1 MMVSNQAIRLQSMF
15 LWIQNHF
22 INSIV
27 SVTFYQGSTKNYG
40 LFEFENYPFWND
52 WSPTIIQCQVWQA
65 SQLRRNS
72 STSKEVL
79 QLWWIPRGK
88 WKVVT
93 QTHCSDALWL
103 QALIVV
109 LLITGIFVWNRCV
122 NPRSLP
128 NKV

>member
-15 LWIQNHF
+15 LWIQNDF

-109 LLITGIFVWNRCV
+109 LLITGIFAWNRCV